1 MESGNPVVKSVIKED
16 QLISERDQV
25 EQAIA
30 EYFQEVYR
38 RDERMAEKAAEID
51 MWTRLEAA
59 AEATQGMFTEVDVV
73 EAMRASKFNKGLGP
87 DGFDG
92 TILRPGDPSHRLT
105 A

>member
-1 MESGNPVVKSVIKED
+1 MESGNPVVKSVIVGD

-25 EQAIA
+25 DQAIA
-30 EYFQEVYR
+30 DYFQDVYG
-38 RDERMAEKAAEID
+38 RDEPMADSAAEID

-59 AEATQGMFTEVDVV
+59 AEATRGMFTEADVV
-73 EAMRASKFNKGLGP
+73 EAMKASNFNKGLGP

-92 TILRPGDPSHRLT
+92 TILRPGDPSHWLT

>member
-25 EQAIA
+25 DQAIA
-30 EYFQEVYR
+30 DYFQEVYG
-38 RDERMAEKAAEID
+38 RDAPMADSDADIL

-59 AEATQGMFTEVDVV
+59 AEATRGMFTDADVV
-73 EAMRASKFNKGLGP
+73 EAMRASNFNKGLGP

-92 TILRPGDPSHRLT
+92 TILRPGDTTHRLT
-105 A
+105 